1 MAERPFT
8 LTAELT
14 YRCPL
19 QCAYCSNPLSY
30 DHRPALTTEQWCR
43 LFSEAEA
50 MGVMQVN
57 LTGGEPLL
65 RNDLERLIEGTH
77 GLGFYTNLITSGVPL
92 TRRRLAR
99 LRDSGLDAIQLSL
112 QSTDRARADAIAGL
126 AVHDAKLAVAR
137 WTQELRLPLTLNVVL
152 HRDNIGEMQ
161 DIMSLAEAL
170 HAERLELANVQYLG
184 WALTNREALL
194 PSHAQLERARR
205 IAHAARERLMGRME
219 ILFVTPDYY
228 TGVPRACMDGWGR
241 RHLVVSPDGL
251 VLPCH
256 LAHTLPG
263 LTFERAGTKPLLE
276 IWEQS
281 EGVTRFRGEE
291 WMPDPC
297 RRCENRAVDFGGCRC
312 QAFHLTG
319 HLEAVDPACRWSP
332 DHHLVQKA
340 REAASQSSAPAR
352 ESTPLRKR
360 ELHMVP

>member
-1 MAERPFT
+1 MGERPYT

-19 QCAYCSNPLSY
+19 HCPYCSNPISY
-30 DHRPALTTEQWCR
+30 DNRPALDTEQWR
-43 LFSEAEA
+43 RVFAEAEA

-65 RNDLERLIEGTH
+65 RSDLERLIEFAH
-77 GLGFYTNLITSGVPL
+77 ALGLYTNLITSGVPL
-92 TRRRLAR
+92 TRRRLTR

-112 QSTDRARADAIAGL
+112 QSTDQRVADNIAGL

-137 WTQELRLPLTLNVVL
+137 WAHALRIPVTLNIVL
-152 HRDNIGEMQ
+152 HRHNIEEIG
-161 DIMSLAEAL
+161 DIIGLAERL
-170 HAERLELANVQYLG
+170 HAERLELANAQYLG
-184 WALTNREALL
+184 WALMNRQALL
-194 PSHAQLERARR
+194 PNHAQLEQARG
-205 IAHAARERLMGRME
+205 IAHAARERLAGRME

-241 RHLVVSPDGL
+241 HHLVVSPDGL

-263 LTFERAGTKPLLE
+263 LAFERAGTKPLLE

-281 EGVTRFRGEE
+281 PGFNRFRGEG
-291 WMPDPC
+291 WMADTC
-297 RRCENRAVDFGGCRC
+297 RTCDHRTVDFGGCRC

-319 HLEAVDPACRWSP
+319 HVEAVDPACRWSP
-332 DHHLVQKA
+332 DHHLIQAA
-340 REAASQSSAPAR
+340 RDAAKETSEQA
-352 ESTPLRKR
+352 PLRKR